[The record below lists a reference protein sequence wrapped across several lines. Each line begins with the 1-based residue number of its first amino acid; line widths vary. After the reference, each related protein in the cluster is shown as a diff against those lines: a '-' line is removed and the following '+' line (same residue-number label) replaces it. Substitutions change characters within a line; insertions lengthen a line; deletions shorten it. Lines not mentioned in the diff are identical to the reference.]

1 MRWFWILVCSILI
14 AAGVLAAMPF
24 GVAAQQGMDELMPE
38 DDYWRMLAD
47 VSRQVSQLKSAKSLD
62 ESPLAQAADRIEAV
76 KWVQLASGE
85 SIPVDNTQLVAD
97 LRVKSPGWLELNKLE
112 SRLRALT
119 EAHRDWSR
127 ASPDSFAMSK
137 LQEVLARPE
146 FQPQAPQQPSW
157 FEELWERFQQWL
169 NEQLSRIG
177 LRNVRLPNL
186 NWAITLV
193 GVMVLAAVVFFFIRT
208 LRANLVSHQDLEEA
222 INGGKLSSSSALKQ
236 AQQLAAGADYRSAVR
251 YLYLAAVLSL
261 DERGLL
267 RFDKALTNREVLR
280 QTSTREQLKSDLRPV
295 VETFDR
301 VWYGLQPI
309 SDEQYHEYEQQV
321 ARAREVKSE

>member
-1 MRWFWILVCSILI
+1 MIS
-14 AAGVLAAMPF
+14 
-24 GVAAQQGMDELMPE
+24 GVAAQQGADEPMPE
-38 DDYWRMLAD
+38 DDYWRMLAEVANQ
-47 VSRQVSQLKSAKSLD
+47 VSRLKSAKSPG

-85 SIPVDNTQLVAD
+85 IVPVDNAQLVTD
-97 LRVKSPGWLELNKLE
+97 LRVPSPGWLELNRLE

-119 EAHRDWSR
+119 ETHRDWSR
-127 ASPDSFAMSK
+127 ASPDPFAMSK

-146 FQPQAPQQPSW
+146 FQPQAPRQPSW
-157 FEELWERFQQWL
+157 FQEWL

-208 LRANLVSHQDLEEA
+208 LRANLVSRQDLEEA

-280 QTSTREQLKSDLRPV
+280 QTSTHAQLKSELRPV
-295 VETFDR
+295 VETFDQ

-321 ARAREVKSE
+321 ARAREVEPE